1 MTDPRNKRQK
11 RPGDTDA
18 DREPEV
24 GVELIKDLEV
34 TDEADD
40 IQGGAC
46 PGPQVASTPTRQ
58 N

>member
-40 IQGGAC
+40 IQGGVC
-46 PGPQVASTPTRQ
+46 PVRASTPTRQ